1 MNRLLKEMKLRELP
15 DHLID
20 DYLAGR
26 CSSESE
32 KLVEALRHLPENY
45 LKFLLAPVAE
55 VEPGPDIGSPEEES
69 GLSDTYDQT
78 SVIDPA
84 AGQIWSVKNFLGSDQ
99 KLNVLPIAGHQLV
112 FLLTNPNSLSDG
124 IYAPGEPRLHTPDKY
139 VEFLPVSFYTEFAN
153 HEDMIFPAENDL
165 LGVEFMIETGVTSLC
180 LEKDLDHYYGT
191 ISQEDAEKLLNLYF
205 RTNGM
210 EFEQDLIDD
219 TILGNR
225 RELRGTVYDEFKE
238 IEFENA
244 QIIAEPVEKLRLRLE
259 EQRDRLMERVAAA
272 IRIPV
277 ILSLARAQAQRAAA
291 AVNNI
296 DVAAFQPDLVQDI
309 HKDENLLIAVN
320 RYDNLGY
327 YFNIVVASEICDDT
341 FDFRLSNAGND
352 SLVIERKGRKP
363 GEYFFEFDSEMKTG
377 IYDLTV
383 TSGSTVLFEGSIL
396 LEIK

>member
-1 MNRLLKEMKLRELP
+1 MNRLLEEMKLRELP

-26 CSSESE
+26 CSAESE

-55 VEPGPDIGSPEEES
+55 VEPGPDIGSPEEEF

-78 SVIDPA
+78 SVTDAA

-99 KLNVLPIAGHQLV
+99 KLDVLPIAGHQLV

-124 IYAPGEPRLHTPDKY
+124 IFAPDEPRLYTPDKY

-165 LGVEFMIETGVTSLC
+165 LGVEFMIETGITSLC

-210 EFEQDLIDD
+210 EFEQGLIDD

-225 RELRGTVYDEFKE
+225 RDARGTVYDEFKE

-259 EQRDRLMERVAAA
+259 NTRV
-272 IRIPV
+272 IRIPYPV
-277 ILSLARAQAQRAAA
+277 KVLAAA
-291 AVNNI
+291 QEEIN
-296 DVAAFQPDLVQDI
+296 VAGEVPDLTI
-309 HKDENLLIAVN
+309 SLHEDESLLLQIN
-320 RYDNLGY
+320 HYSKLGY
-327 YFNIVVASEICDDT
+327 YFVLNVASEFCNSEFAFSVEYFSDT
-341 FDFRLSNAGND
+341 PIKLERECPIPRKYHFAFYPEFKDGLYRISIATGGKTLWAKEF
-352 SLVIERKGRKP
+352 VIEMEKR
-363 GEYFFEFDSEMKTG
+363 
-377 IYDLTV
+377 
-383 TSGSTVLFEGSIL
+383 
-396 LEIK
+396 